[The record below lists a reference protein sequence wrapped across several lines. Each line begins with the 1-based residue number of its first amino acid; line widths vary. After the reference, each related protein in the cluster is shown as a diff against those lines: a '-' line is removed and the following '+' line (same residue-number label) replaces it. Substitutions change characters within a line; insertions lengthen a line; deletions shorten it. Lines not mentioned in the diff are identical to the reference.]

1 MMPVDYLFRL
11 DADSQIGTGHLMR
24 CLAIADTLSA
34 QGGRCGFLCKPLS
47 SALLGLLS
55 SHVYLSITDD
65 TEALSRLSEL
75 KPQWLI
81 VDHYG
86 LDIRFEQ
93 AAATQVAQI
102 LVLDDLADR
111 HHQATLLLD
120 QGPLRQETEYRPLI
134 NADCRLLLGPDYAL
148 LRPIYRQ
155 LRKNHCNEFRRGL
168 IGFGGAD
175 PAHACLQTLHTLIDA
190 ELIHH
195 YQWTLLAGAAN
206 PDYTQLHTLITQQQL
221 PVTLLQHS
229 DEVAQLLA
237 THDFAI
243 GAAGGMTWERC
254 CIGIP
259 TLSIPIADNQQFN
272 DAVIAHYQLGE
283 RLSLRELAAPARLH
297 AALDALQQEADTYR
311 QRGQALLDGLGLE
324 RIATLLRTIS

>member
-24 CLAIADTLSA
+24 CLAIADTLA
-34 QGGRCGFLCKPLS
+34 ARGERCGFLCRPLS
-47 SALLGLLS
+47 PALQSLLS
-55 SHVYLSITDD
+55 SHVYLPISDD
-65 TEALSRLSEL
+65 NQALSQLSEL

-93 AAATQVAQI
+93 AAAARVPRI

-111 HHQATLLLD
+111 PHQASLLLD
-120 QGPLRQETEYRPLI
+120 QGPLRQPSDYQSLL
-134 NADCRLLLGPDYAL
+134 NADCRLLLGSDYAL

-155 LRKNHCNEFRRGL
+155 LRKSHCAEFKRGF
-168 IGFGGAD
+168 ISFGGAD
-175 PAHACLQTLHTLIDA
+175 PAHACLQTLTTLHA
-190 ELIHH
+190 AGLIQH

-206 PDYTQLHTLITQQQL
+206 PDHARLEAFIHQQQL
-221 PVTLLQHS
+221 PVTLLRHS
-229 DEVAQLLA
+229 DSVAQLLA
-237 THDFAI
+237 SHDFAI

-254 CIGIP
+254 CIGVP
-259 TLSIPIADNQQFN
+259 TLSIPIAENQQFN

-283 RLSLRELAAPARLH
+283 RLTLEQLASPRH
-297 AALDALQQEADTYR
+297 VRAALEALQQDADTYR

-324 RIATLLRTIS
+324 RVATLLRTIS

>member
-1 MMPVDYLFRL
+1 
-11 DADSQIGTGHLMR
+11 MR

-34 QGGRCGFLCKPLS
+34 LGGRCGFLCRASLS
-47 SALLGLLS
+47 PALQSLLS
-55 SHVYLSITDD
+55 SHVYLPIADD
-65 TEALSRLSEL
+65 DEALSRVSEL
-75 KPQWLI
+75 KPRWLI

-93 AAATQVAQI
+93 AAAAQVPQI

-111 HHQATLLLD
+111 RHQATLLLD
-120 QGPLRQETEYRPLI
+120 QGPLRQETECRPLI
-134 NADCRLLLGPDYAL
+134 NADCRLLLGPDYAAAPHL
-148 LRPIYRQ
+148 SPVAQKPLQRISSRPHRLRW
-155 LRKNHCNEFRRGL
+155 RRSGSCL
-168 IGFGGAD
+168 PAD
-175 PAHACLQTLHTLIDA
+175 PAHVDRRRIDSPLPMDSRWQSRQPRLHPVACA
-190 ELIHH
+190 HH
-195 YQWTLLAGAAN
+195 PAAVALN
-206 PDYTQLHTLITQQQL
+206 
-221 PVTLLQHS
+221 TLLQHS

-243 GAAGGMTWERC
+243 GAAGGISWERC

-283 RLSLRELAAPARLH
+283 RLSGCDAALARLH

-324 RIATLLRTIS
+324 RIVTLLRTIS

>member
-1 MMPVDYLFRL
+1 MMPIDYLFRL

-24 CLAIADTLSA
+24 CLAIADALGA
-34 QGGRCGFLCKPLS
+34 LGGRCGFLCKPLS
-47 SALLGLLS
+47 SALQGLLS
-55 SHVYLSITDD
+55 SHVYLPITDD
-65 TEALSRLSEL
+65 NQALSRLSEL

-93 AAATQVAQI
+93 AAATQTPRI

-120 QGPLRQETEYRPLI
+120 QGPLRREAEYRPLI
-134 NADCRLLLGPDYAL
+134 NSDCRLLLGPDYAL

-155 LRKNHCNEFRRGL
+155 LRQTHSHEFRRGL

-175 PAHACLQTLHTLIDA
+175 PAHACLQTLLTLIDA
-190 ELIHH
+190 GLIHR

-206 PDYTQLHTLITQQQL
+206 PDYTELHALITRQQL

-229 DEVAQLLA
+229 DDVAQLLA
-237 THDFAI
+237 SHDFAI

-259 TLSIPIADNQQFN
+259 TLSVPIADNQQFN

-283 RLSLRELAAPARLH
+283 RLSLCELADPVRLH
-297 AALDALQQEADTYR
+297 AALDALRQEADTYR

-324 RIATLLRTIS
+324 RLATLLRSIS